1 MANNEENLIPLSE
14 RTKSEQREI
23 ARQGGIN
30 SGKARRQKRT
40 MKETMTILMSMS
52 IKTGDVPDIEEIQSV
67 AELNNLNMDV
77 NTAICIKQALKA
89 VKDGDTRAAEFCRDT
104 SGNKPVERVQV
115 AEVSQDVID
124 EVEKIVNEIE

>member
-40 MKETMTILMSMS
+40 MKDTMS
-52 IKTGDVPDIEEIQSV
+52 ILLDMAIKQGDIPDIDKIQSV
-67 AELNNLNMDV
+67 AELNKLNMDV

-115 AEVSQDVID
+115 AEVSQEVID
-124 EVEKIVNEIE
+124 EVEKAVLDDE

>member
-1 MANNEENLIPLSE
+1 MANNEGNLRTPTSE
-14 RTKSEQREI
+14 E
-23 ARQGGIN
+23 ARIYGKQGGIN
-30 SGKARRQKRT
+30 SGKARRKKRT

-52 IKTGDVPDIEEIQSV
+52 IKTGGVPDIEEIQSV

-115 AEVSQDVID
+115 AEVDPAVIE
-124 EVEKIVNEIE
+124 EVEMAVLDDE

>member
-23 ARQGGIN
+23 ARQGGIS
-30 SGKARRQKRT
+30 SGKARRQKRS
-40 MKETMTILMSMS
+40 MKDTMS
-52 IKTGDVPDIEEIQSV
+52 ILLDMAIKQGDIPDIDKIQSV
-67 AELNNLNMDV
+67 AELNKLNMDV

-115 AEVSQDVID
+115 AEVSQEVID
-124 EVEKIVNEIE
+124 EVEKAVLDDE